1 MKKFSSIVLILAVLG
16 ISGYLIFNYLGGN
29 RPVELSL
36 VTQSPDTLTG
46 KTFRGIP
53 LDKNLE
59 GLFQTIQ
66 AAQKLHPGTLLH
78 TIYYVEPAGKLDTL
92 EVFAGINLP
101 FGSQGL
107 EVKKWPETRYILAKV
122 SGNKWVM
129 PSPETIKK
137 KIQAYAEANNLLLS
151 GYYIDK
157 IVSETEVHVLAPIR

>member
-1 MKKFSSIVLILAVLG
+1 MKKISSIILILAVLG

-29 RPVELSL
+29 RPVELSI
-36 VTQSPDTLTG
+36 VAQSPDTLTG
-46 KTFRGIP
+46 KTFRGTP
-53 LDKNLE
+53 LDKGLKA
-59 GLFQTIQ
+59 LFQTIQ
-66 AAQKLHPGTLLH
+66 RAQKLHPGTQLH

-107 EVKKWPETRYILAKV
+107 EVKKWSETRYILAKV
-122 SGNKWVM
+122 TGNKWVM

-137 KIQAYAEANNLLLS
+137 KIQGYAETNNLLLS

>member
-59 GLFQTIQ
+59 ELFQTIQ
-66 AAQKLHPGTLLH
+66 AAQKLHPDRKS
-78 TIYYVEPAGKLDTL
+78 V
-92 EVFAGINLP
+92 V
-101 FGSQGL
+101 
-107 EVKKWPETRYILAKV
+107 
-122 SGNKWVM
+122 
-129 PSPETIKK
+129 
-137 KIQAYAEANNLLLS
+137 
-151 GYYIDK
+151 
-157 IVSETEVHVLAPIR
+157 